1 MTVSVCV
8 VLPSSALSLHSVSEH
23 LHKPRPPVGLQQLSN
38 NSGTTQTRI
47 KCLKD
52 ETKEAGAFISE
63 SLTGL
68 AFTENLN

>member
-1 MTVSVCV
+1 MTVSVCL
-8 VLPSSALSLHSVSEH
+8 VLPSSAPSLHSASEH

-38 NSGTTQTRI
+38 NSGMTQMGI
-47 KCLKD
+47 KCLQDK
-52 ETKEAGAFISE
+52 TKEADAFISE